1 MEKEEFAMWTRAE
14 LKQNAKDVLRN
25 NYWMAFAVSLVYSLI
40 TGIVSSGSS
49 FVNNSATGSASS
61 TGTGLEIS
69 PEMLGALLLIALL
82 GSLIGLVI
90 GFVLSFFVFGPMQ
103 VGMVRYYMESRNGA
117 SSFGQLFYG
126 FKRNYM
132 NTATAMFLTNLFV
145 SLWSLLLI
153 VPGII
158 KGLAWSQVPYIL
170 AENPNLSGARARAIS
185 AQMTDGQKWEIF
197 VLQLSFLGWIL
208 LGSLLCGIGLFF
220 VEPYVQATY
229 AELYAKLRDRALSE
243 GFATLEELPGAL
255 PLA

>member
-1 MEKEEFAMWTRAE
+1 MWTRAE

-49 FVNNSATGSASS
+49 FVNNSSSGSAL
-61 TGTGLEIS
+61 GT
-69 PEMLGALLLIALL
+69 LLLIALL

-103 VGMVRYYMESRNGA
+103 VGMVRYYMESRNGT

-132 NTATAMFLTNLFV
+132 NTATAIFLTNLFV
-145 SLWSLLLI
+145 SLWSLLLV

-255 PLA
+255 PQA

>member
-1 MEKEEFAMWTRAE
+1 
-14 LKQNAKDVLRN
+14 
-25 NYWMAFAVSLVYSLI
+25 
-40 TGIVSSGSS
+40 
-49 FVNNSATGSASS
+49 
-61 TGTGLEIS
+61 
-69 PEMLGALLLIALL
+69 
-82 GSLIGLVI
+82 
-90 GFVLSFFVFGPMQ
+90 
-103 VGMVRYYMESRNGA
+103 
-117 SSFGQLFYG
+117 
-126 FKRNYM
+126 M

-185 AQMTDGQKWEIF
+185 AQMRDGQKWELF

-255 PLA
+255 PQA

>member
-1 MEKEEFAMWTRAE
+1 MWTRAE

-69 PEMLGALLLIALL
+69 PEVVGALLLIALL

-103 VGMVRYYMESRNGA
+103 VGMVRYYMESRNGT

-255 PLA
+255 PQA

>member
-61 TGTGLEIS
+61 TGLEIS

-103 VGMVRYYMESRNGA
+103 VGMVRYYMESRNGT

-255 PLA
+255 PQA

>member
-49 FVNNSATGSASS
+49 FVNNSSSGSAPG
-61 TGTGLEIS
+61 TGAGLEIS

-145 SLWSLLLI
+145 SLWSLLLAIAVII
-153 VPGII
+153 VFSLPTWAVVAAIPAVTARGEKFTAQGVRDALVTYLKTIFGERI
-158 KGLAWSQVPYIL
+158 TELRQMR
-170 AENPNLSGARARAIS
+170 AESSAPVRRNPRSSRPKAC
-185 AQMTDGQKWEIF
+185 TET
-197 VLQLSFLGWIL
+197 
-208 LGSLLCGIGLFF
+208 
-220 VEPYVQATY
+220 P
-229 AELYAKLRDRALSE
+229 ALS
-243 GFATLEELPGAL
+243 
-255 PLA
+255 

>member
-1 MEKEEFAMWTRAE
+1 MWTRAE

-49 FVNNSATGSASS
+49 FVNNSSSGSAPG
-61 TGTGLEIS
+61 TGAGLEIS

-103 VGMVRYYMESRNGA
+103 VGMVRYYMESRNGT

-255 PLA
+255 PQA

>member
-1 MEKEEFAMWTRAE
+1 MWTRAE

-49 FVNNSATGSASS
+49 FVNNSSSGSAPG
-61 TGTGLEIS
+61 TGAGLEIS

-158 KGLAWSQVPYIL
+158 AAYRYRFALYNL
-170 AENPNLSGARARAIS
+170 CENPELGVMDALNMSKQQTRGYKL
-185 AQMTDGQKWEIF
+185 DLF
-197 VLQLSFLGWIL
+197 VLDVTFLGW
-208 LGSLLCGIGLFF
+208 SLLCVLAAGILSIWITPYIQQTDLGYFEAIKAEKGIGRMPGRSPDEDEAFHHD
-220 VEPYVQATY
+220 
-229 AELYAKLRDRALSE
+229 DR
-243 GFATLEELPGAL
+243 F
-255 PLA
+255 

>member
-1 MEKEEFAMWTRAE
+1 MWTRAE

-49 FVNNSATGSASS
+49 FVNNSSSSSAPGTS
-61 TGTGLEIS
+61 TGLEIS
-69 PEMLGALLLIALL
+69 PEVLGTLLLIALL
-82 GSLIGLVI
+82 GSLIGL
-90 GFVLSFFVFGPMQ
+90 VLSFFVFGPMQ

-255 PLA
+255 PQA